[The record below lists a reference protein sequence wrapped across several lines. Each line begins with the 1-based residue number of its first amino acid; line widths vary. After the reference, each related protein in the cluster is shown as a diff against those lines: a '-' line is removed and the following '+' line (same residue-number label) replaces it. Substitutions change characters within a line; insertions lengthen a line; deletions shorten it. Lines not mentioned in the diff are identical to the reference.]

1 MAFLMYFCLQNKTT
15 VKKITARFFLTLAT
29 TLMLAATV
37 VPHPHHRE
45 SICFIN
51 IHCEHEPAEEHHHH
65 DDEPFRSGHCC
76 LEYLFQ
82 TQIRMQDSE
91 HSHCKGLCHHFAHT
105 LFILPDTSSLF
116 SYRAIGEASPRTVYR
131 EERYGFVPISD
142 LAGRAPPFFIG

>member
-15 VKKITARFFLTLAT
+15 VKKITAIFFLTLAT

-37 VPHPHHRE
+37 VPHHHHRE
-45 SICFIN
+45 SICFNN
-51 IHCEHEPAEEHHHH
+51 IHCEHEPAEEHHH